1 MTDKI
6 NKYAE
11 FMTKQVKEGSFGYP
25 SKSGKQGVGVD
36 ARGPVEDGAV
46 SLDEAKKV
54 PAAKTERTSE
64 AAKNLPES
72 EEVKFSDYVAWI
84 AEGDV
89 NESRTA
95 AEIVAA
101 NKKLKQK
108 TDASRSFLAARKAK
122 NAMRGTNL
130 VSDDDLE
137 DYGDKVGKAKIGKS

>member
-36 ARGPVEDGAV
+36 ARGPVEDAAV

-84 AEGDV
+84 AESNPAYGLNLPKDEDGETV
-89 NESRTA
+89 NPWHKLPKPEAKKDRDA
-95 AEIVAA
+95 KAKMIAA
-101 NKKLKQK
+101 NEKREK
-108 TDASRSFLAARKAK
+108 RRKA
-122 NAMRGTNL
+122 G
-130 VSDDDLE
+130 E
-137 DYGDKVGKAKIGKS
+137 